1 MYKISKGRNV
11 HLSGTLHYWY
21 SDELTSHQVLH
32 IVFYRIE
39 LKKSVQQMQ
48 NQQGAKCPFKWNS
61 SLFLFRWTYIS
72 SVFALLFQWTY
83 ISSNF
88 ASFFFFDLLF
98 TYEEYRVHHQQ
109 RLSMHRKL
117 WHQLLYE
124 LDQRQDNIEMDVF
137 DLQLLHFR
145 IDHLLYRLYLCIF
158 HQVYVFVM
166 YVELKVNRYNKQLHN
181 LLNQV

>member
-1 MYKISKGRNV
+1 MELFIIFVPMNLHLISFCVVVPMNLYLIKFC
-11 HLSGTLHYWY
+11 
-21 SDELTSHQVLH
+21 
-32 IVFYRIE
+32 I
-39 LKKSVQQMQ
+39 
-48 NQQGAKCPFKWNS
+48 
-61 SLFLFRWTYIS
+61 
-72 SVFALLFQWTY
+72 
-83 ISSNF
+83 
-88 ASFFFFDLLF
+88 FFFFDLLF